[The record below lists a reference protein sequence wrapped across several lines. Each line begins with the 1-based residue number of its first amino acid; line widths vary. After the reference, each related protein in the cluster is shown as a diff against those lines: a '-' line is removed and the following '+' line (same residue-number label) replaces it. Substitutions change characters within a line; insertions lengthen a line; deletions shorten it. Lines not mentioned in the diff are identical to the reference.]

1 MASKKAVELKAGN
14 NDDQRASIIVDD
26 DEESKVDD
34 SIATYPTGTAQDLD
48 AGLSYNVI
56 EQVETPKSFLERVL
70 VDDEVVLD
78 SFDVKFPGEFVPLW
92 KIIMLLIVTVGLYSI
107 VLLFR
112 AIRRWCY
119 RMRICTPST
128 VHFTFGKM
136 AITSKGRVLCW

>member
-1 MASKKAVELKAGN
+1 MASKKAVELKGK
-14 NDDQRASIIVDD
+14 NDEDQRVSIILD
-26 DEESKVDD
+26 DEESKIDD
-34 SIATYPTGTAQDLD
+34 GIATYPTGTAHDLD

-78 SFDVKFPGEFVPLW
+78 QFDCKFPGEFIPLW

-119 RMRICTPST
+119 RMKICTPST
-128 VHFTFGKM
+128 VHFAFGKM